1 MIRLAGVELGV
12 AGRLLLE
19 ASDLHLRPGDRLGLV
34 GANGCGKT
42 TLMRVL
48 AGERGTEGGEVLRRK
63 NARVGYLPQDA
74 VSGSSRPLWDEVQAG
89 LVELL
94 ALQASLE
101 RATDAL
107 DGSAESID
115 RHAKASEAFER
126 AGGYAL
132 DERVGT
138 VLHGLGFRRESWRLP
153 CDRFSGGWQV
163 RIALARLLVAE
174 PDVLLLD
181 EPTNHLDLHARD
193 WLGQWLGGFGGAA
206 LVVSHD
212 RHVLDACATGIVE
225 LRRRRLDR
233 YRGTFTSYVAQRAE
247 RLRQQDLER
256 ERAADERAAIED
268 FARRFRYKAT
278 KARQVQSRLKK
289 LEKLPEVEAAES
301 AQRARVR
308 LAAPKEG
315 PDLVLRTEA
324 LAVGHGERVLASG
337 LELDIRRGERW
348 VLLGPNG
355 CGKSTLLRVLAGASP
370 LDGRVTLGRRA
381 RRGHFEQDQAQAL
394 PHGLTGVQVLL
405 DRDPFLTETRAR
417 SALGAL
423 GLSGDRALQPVETLS
438 GGEKARVALAS
449 LCLREHDLLLL
460 DEPTNHLDVLTVD
473 ALAQGLAEFPGALVL
488 VSHDRSLVEG
498 LATHVVAWTDDG
510 VVVHE
515 GLRPEDLQARRGE
528 ATEREA
534 AAVGEKSYAD
544 RKAAARKRERV
555 ERALGKA
562 EEAVERTEGALEAL
576 DAELAER
583 AEDPAAVAELLAKR
597 PALEEAVATALSEWE
612 AAAEAVEALD

>member
-34 GANGCGKT
+34 GANGSGKT

-48 AGERGTEGGEVLRRK
+48 AGERGTEGGEIVARK
-63 NARVGYLPQDA
+63 NTRIGYLPQDA
-74 VSGSSRPLWDEVQAG
+74 VSGSSEPLWDEVQAG
-89 LVELL
+89 LTDLL
-94 ALQASLE
+94 ALQAALE

-107 DGSAESID
+107 DGSPESIE
-115 RHAKASEAFER
+115 RHAAAEEAFR
-126 AGGYAL
+126 QAGGYAL
-132 DERVGT
+132 DERIGT

-181 EPTNHLDLHARD
+181 EPTNHLDLHARS
-193 WLGQWLGGFGGAA
+193 WLGQWLGRFDGAA

-233 YRGTFTSYVAQRAE
+233 YRGNFSSYLAQRAE

-256 ERAADERAAIED
+256 GRAAEERAAIED

-278 KARQVQSRLKK
+278 KAKQVQSRLKK

-315 PDLVLRTEA
+315 PELVVRVEE
-324 LAVGHGERVLASG
+324 LAVGYGDRILADG
-337 LELDIRRGERW
+337 LQLEIRRGERW

-355 CGKSTLLRVLAGASP
+355 CGKSTLLRVLAGHAP
-370 LDGRVTLGRRA
+370 LSGQVTLGRRA

-394 PHGLTGVQVLL
+394 PEGLTGVQVLL

-460 DEPTNHLDVLTVD
+460 DEPTNHLDVLTVA
-473 ALAQGLAEFPGALVL
+473 ALAEAMADFPGALVL
-488 VSHDRSLVEG
+488 VSHDRALVEG
-498 LATHVVAWTDDG
+498 LATHVVVWGEDG
-510 VVVHE
+510 VLVRG
-515 GLRPEDLQARRGE
+515 GLRSEDLEARRGE
-528 ATEREA
+528 ATERDEQQA
-534 AAVGEKSYAD
+534 ADTSYAD
-544 RKAAARKRERV
+544 RKAHARKRERAERTLARAEAEV
-555 ERALGKA
+555 ERS
-562 EEAVERTEGALEAL
+562 EGALEAL

-583 AEDPAAVAELLAKR
+583 AEDLAAVAELLARR
-597 PALEEAVATALSEWE
+597 PALEAAVTAALEAWE
-612 AAAEAVEALD
+612 EAAEAVEAD